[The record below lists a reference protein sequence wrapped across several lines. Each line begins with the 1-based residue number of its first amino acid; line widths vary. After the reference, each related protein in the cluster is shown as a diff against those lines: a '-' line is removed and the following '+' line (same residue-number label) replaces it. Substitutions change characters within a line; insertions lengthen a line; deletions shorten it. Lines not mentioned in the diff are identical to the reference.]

1 MARRS
6 FKDSR
11 RDVPSRSPFSGSG
24 RRSLS
29 WCAEAIIMYD
39 QRSPVP
45 VWDKLAGT
53 TTLTAE
59 RSAVI
64 KQTYLLFGLSVFSA
78 LVGGYIGATS
88 ETLARFFSGWMGWIA
103 AILLLKHSSPNC
115 NCGTPQPGAGHNGP
129 RRGRVYIGHCH
140 LAAVM
145 GGSHR
150 GTRTY
155 PFRTSDHSLRIR
167 RSYSVCDDYE
177 THLFLPQEA

>member
-1 MARRS
+1 MARHPLKIVGAVFRPGP
-6 FKDSR
+6 R
-11 RDVPSRSPFSGSG
+11 FSGSG

-88 ETLARFFSGWMGWIA
+88 ETLARFFSGCMGLIA
-103 AILLLKHSSPNC
+103 AILLLN
-115 NCGTPQPGAGHNGP
+115 
-129 RRGRVYIGHCH
+129 
-140 LAAVM
+140 
-145 GGSHR
+145 
-150 GTRTY
+150 
-155 PFRTSDHSLRIR
+155 
-167 RSYSVCDDYE
+167 
-177 THLFLPQEA
+177 